1 MPMRNAWKPLVSG
14 LLALLSASV
23 PARAQTSTW
32 RPVLAADHGMVA
44 SGHPLASEAGLRIL
58 KSGGNAVDAAIA
70 AWAVQG
76 LVEPMMTGIGG
87 DMLILVY
94 LAKTGEV
101 KFING
106 TGPAPLAATLERYRA
121 EGGIP
126 AEGPLSVSVPGAVSA
141 AELAVAAY
149 GSKSFAETLGPAI
162 EIAES
167 GFPVTEHLAESLRS
181 SASKLSKYPTTTR
194 IWFRDGKPLSMGDR
208 VIQTDIA
215 RTLSRI
221 AREGSGDFYK
231 GETGR
236 ATVAYMKANGGLFV
250 EQDLSR
256 FQAHED
262 APIRIDYRG
271 VEVYECPPNSQGHVM
286 LQALQTLEGFDL
298 VSMGHNSAR
307 YLHLVT
313 ESLKL
318 AFADRNRYVG
328 DPRFVAPIPMDEML
342 SDEWAERR
350 RREIHPERAIEGEP
364 APGSP
369 KRSSTENP
377 PQMYASAS
385 RLPVPLEIGPA
396 PEDTYGLTTYLA
408 VVDGERNMVSITSSL
423 LSAFG
428 SGMVVEGAGYFLNN
442 RMAYFYL
449 DEGDPNVLAPGKRTR
464 HTINPALAL
473 KDKKPYLVFGTP
485 GADTQ
490 PQTQL
495 QFFLNVVEFGMN
507 VQQALEAPA
516 VISTS
521 FRASYFPH
529 EVEGTLR
536 VPSALPRHVLDGLA
550 LLGHKL
556 DVRDVRGV
564 GSVKGILIHPGS
576 GVLMGGVS
584 PTGDSYVMAW

>member
-1 MPMRNAWKPLVSG
+1 M
-14 LLALLSASV
+14 
-23 PARAQTSTW
+23 
-32 RPVLAADHGMVA
+32 
-44 SGHPLASEAGLRIL
+44 
-58 KSGGNAVDAAIA
+58 
-70 AWAVQG
+70 
-76 LVEPMMTGIGG
+76 
-87 DMLILVY
+87 
-94 LAKTGEV
+94 
-101 KFING
+101 
-106 TGPAPLAATLERYRA
+106 
-121 EGGIP
+121 
-126 AEGPLSVSVPGAVSA
+126 SVPGAVSA
-141 AELAVAAY
+141 AELAVATY
-149 GSKSFAETLGPAI
+149 GSKSFAEALAPAI
-162 EIAES
+162 EIAEG
-167 GFPVTEHLAESLRS
+167 GFPVTEHLEASLAE
-181 SASKLSKYPTTTR
+181 SASKLSKYPTTTG
-194 IWFRDGKPLSMGDR
+194 IWFRDGKPLRMGDR
-208 VIQTDIA
+208 VVQSDIA

-221 AREGSGDFYK
+221 AREGSRDFYK

-262 APIRIDYRG
+262 APIHVDYRG
-271 VEVYECPPNSQGHVM
+271 IEVFECPPNSQGHVM

-298 VSMGHNSAR
+298 RYMGHNSAR

-350 RREIHPERAIEGEP
+350 RREIHPDHAIVGEP
-364 APGSP
+364 APGLP
-369 KRSSTENP
+369 KGAATDNGPSS
-377 PQMYASAS
+377 YASS
-385 RLPVPLEIGPA
+385 REVPLEIGPA

-516 VISTS
+516 VISTG

-536 VPSALPRHVLDGLA
+536 VPSALPRHVLEELA
-550 LLGHKL
+550 SLGHKL
-556 DVRDVRGV
+556 DIRDVRGV

>member
-1 MPMRNAWKPLVSG
+1 MTNAWKPLVPALFA
-14 LLALLSASV
+14 LLAAAA

-32 RPVLAADHGMVA
+32 RPVVAADHGMIA
-44 SGHPLASEAGLRIL
+44 SGHPLASEAGLRVL
-58 KSGGNAVDAAIA
+58 KSGGNAIDAAIA

-87 DMLILVY
+87 DMVILLY

-106 TGPAPLAATLERYRA
+106 TGPAPLAATLDRYSA

-126 AEGPLSVSVPGAVSA
+126 AEGPLSVSVPGALSA

-149 GSKSFAETLGPAI
+149 GSKSFAEALAPAI
-162 EIAES
+162 EIAEG
-167 GFPVTEHLAESLRS
+167 GFPVTEHLAASL
-181 SASKLSKYPTTTR
+181 AANAPKLSKYPTTTK
-194 IWFRDGKPLSMGDR
+194 IWFRDGKPLLMSDR
-208 VIQTDIA
+208 VVQSDIA
-215 RTLSRI
+215 KTLSRI
-221 AREGSGDFYK
+221 AREGSRDFYQ

-271 VEVYECPPNSQGHVM
+271 IEVYECPPNSQGHVM

-298 VSMGHNSAR
+298 RYMGHNSAR

-342 SDEWAERR
+342 SDDWAEGR
-350 RREIHPERAIEGEP
+350 RREIHPERAIVGEP
-364 APGSP
+364 APGLP
-369 KRSSTENP
+369 RGSSTDNGP
-377 PQMYASAS
+377 SSYASGREA
-385 RLPVPLEIGPA
+385 PLEISPA

-442 RMAYFYL
+442 RMAYFHL

-516 VISTS
+516 VISTG

-529 EVEGTLR
+529 EAEGTLR
-536 VPSALPRHVLDGLA
+536 VPSALPRHVLEELA
-550 LLGHKL
+550 SLGHKL
-556 DVRDVRGV
+556 DIRDVRGV
-564 GSVKGILIHPGS
+564 GSVKGILIHPGT

>member
-1 MPMRNAWKPLVSG
+1 MMNAWKALILAG
-14 LLALLSASV
+14 LAASASV
-23 PARAQTSTW
+23 SARAQTSTW
-32 RPVLAADHGMVA
+32 RPVVAADHGMVA

-58 KSGGNAVDAAIA
+58 KSGGNAIDAAIA

-149 GSKSFAETLGPAI
+149 GSRSFAETLAPAI

-167 GFPVTEHLAESLRS
+167 GFPVTEHLAASLAS
-181 SASKLSKYPTTTR
+181 SASKLAKYSTTTR
-194 IWFRDGKPLSMGDR
+194 LWFRGGKPLRMGDR
-208 VIQTDIA
+208 VVQTDIA

-262 APIRIDYRG
+262 APIHIDYRG
-271 VEVYECPPNSQGHVM
+271 IEVYECPPNSQGHVM
-286 LQALQTLEGFDL
+286 LQALQTLEGFD
-298 VSMGHNSAR
+298 VRYMGHNSAR

-369 KRSSTENP
+369 KALPTENA
-377 PQMYASAS
+377 PQVYAHS
-385 RLPVPLEIGPA
+385 RSVPFDIGPP

-442 RMAYFYL
+442 RMAYFFL
-449 DEGDPNVLAPGKRTR
+449 DDGDPNVLAPGKRTR

-495 QFFLNVVEFGMN
+495 QFFLNVVEFEMN

-529 EVEGTLR
+529 AVEGTLR
-536 VPSALPRHVLDGLA
+536 VPSALPRHVLEELA

-564 GSVKGILIHPGS
+564 GSVKGILIYPGS

>member
-1 MPMRNAWKPLVSG
+1 MTNAWKPLVPA
-14 LLALLSASV
+14 LFALLSAAA

-32 RPVLAADHGMVA
+32 RPVVAADHGMIA
-44 SGHPLASEAGLRIL
+44 SGHPLASEAGLSVL
-58 KSGGNAVDAAIA
+58 KSGGNAIDAAIA

-194 IWFRDGKPLSMGDR
+194 ILFRDGKPLSMGDR

-250 EQDLSR
+250 EGDLSR
-256 FQAHED
+256 FRAHED

-271 VEVYECPPNSQGHVM
+271 IEVYECPPNSQGHVM

-369 KRSSTENP
+369 KGSSTENP

-385 RLPVPLEIGPA
+385 RHPVPLEIGPT

-536 VPSALPRHVLDGLA
+536 VPSTLPRHVLDGLA

>member
-1 MPMRNAWKPLVSG
+1 MTNAGK
-14 LLALLSASV
+14 LLAASLSALAVAVS
-23 PARAQTSTW
+23 ARSQTSTW
-32 RPVLAADHGMVA
+32 RPVVASDHGMVA

-58 KSGGNAVDAAIA
+58 KSGGNAIDAAIA

-101 KFING
+101 KFVNG

-126 AEGPLSVSVPGAVSA
+126 GEGPLSVSVPGAVSA
-141 AELAVAAY
+141 AELAVRKY
-149 GSKSFAETLGPAI
+149 GSKSFAEALAPAI
-162 EIAES
+162 EIAEG
-167 GFPVTEHLAESLRS
+167 GFPVTEHLAESLAS
-181 SASKLSKYPTTTR
+181 SASKLSKYPTTTA
-194 IWFRDGKPLSMGDR
+194 IWFRDGNPLEMGDR
-208 VIQTDIA
+208 VIQTEIA
-215 RTLSRI
+215 ATLSRI
-221 AREGSGDFYK
+221 AREGSRDFYQ
-231 GETGR
+231 GESGR
-236 ATVAYMKANGGLFV
+236 ATVAYLKANGGLFV

-256 FQAHED
+256 FQAVED
-262 APIRIDYRG
+262 APIRVDYRG
-271 VEVYECPPNSQGHVM
+271 IEVYECPPNSQGHVM

-298 VSMGHNSAR
+298 RYMGHNSAR

-328 DPRFVAPIPMDEML
+328 DPRFVPPIPMDEML
-342 SDEWAERR
+342 SDDWAARR

-369 KRSSTENP
+369 RATPTENAP
-377 PQMYASAS
+377 HSYAAS
-385 RLPVPLEIGPA
+385 RSVPLEIGPA
-396 PEDTYGLTTYLA
+396 PEDSYGLTTYLA
-408 VVDGERNMVSITSSL
+408 VVDSERNMVSITSSL

-442 RMAYFYL
+442 RMAYFHL

-507 VQQALEAPA
+507 VQQALEAPS

-536 VPSALPRHVLDGLA
+536 VPSVLPRHVLDELA

-564 GSVKGILIHPGS
+564 GSVKGILIHPSS

>member
-1 MPMRNAWKPLVSG
+1 MTNAWKALVPALFA
-14 LLALLSASV
+14 LLAAAA
-23 PARAQTSTW
+23 PALAQTSTW
-32 RPVLAADHGMVA
+32 RPVVAADHGMIA
-44 SGHPLASEAGLRIL
+44 SGHPLASEAGLRVL
-58 KSGGNAVDAAIA
+58 KSGGNAIDAAIA

-149 GSKSFAETLGPAI
+149 GSKSFAEALAPAI
-162 EIAES
+162 EIAEG
-167 GFPVTEHLAESLRS
+167 GFPVTEHLAASL
-181 SASKLSKYPTTTR
+181 ASNQAKLAKYPTTTR
-194 IWFRDGKPLSMGDR
+194 IWFRDGKPLLMGDR
-208 VIQTDIA
+208 VVQSDIA
-215 RTLSRI
+215 KTLSRI
-221 AREGSGDFYK
+221 AREGSRDFYQ

-271 VEVYECPPNSQGHVM
+271 IEVYECPPNSQGHVM

-298 VSMGHNSAR
+298 RYMGHNSAR

-342 SDEWAERR
+342 SDDWAERR
-350 RREIHPERAIEGEP
+350 RREIQPERAIVGEP
-364 APGSP
+364 APGLPRGASTDNGP
-369 KRSSTENP
+369 SS
-377 PQMYASAS
+377 YASG
-385 RLPVPLEIGPA
+385 REVPLEIGPA

-408 VVDGERNMVSITSSL
+408 VVDSDRNMVSITSSL

-442 RMAYFYL
+442 RMAYFHL
-449 DEGDPNVLAPGKRTR
+449 EEGDVNVLAPGKRTR
-464 HTINPALAL
+464 QTINPALAV

-507 VQQALEAPA
+507 VQQALEAPS
-516 VISTS
+516 VISTG

-536 VPSALPRHVLDGLA
+536 VPSDLPRHVLEELA
-550 LLGHKL
+550 SLGHEL

>member
-1 MPMRNAWKPLVSG
+1 MTNPWKAL
-14 LLALLSASV
+14 LLAGLSLAIAIPS
-23 PARAQTSTW
+23 RGQTSTW
-32 RPVLAADHGMVA
+32 RPVVAADHGMVA
-44 SGHPLASEAGLRIL
+44 SGHPLASEAGLRLL
-58 KSGGNAVDAAIA
+58 KSGGNAIDAAIA

-76 LVEPMMTGIGG
+76 LVEPMMTGLGG

-106 TGPAPLAATLERYRA
+106 TGPAPLAATLERYRS

-141 AELAVAAY
+141 AELAVATY
-149 GSKSFAETLGPAI
+149 GSKSFAETLAPAI
-162 EIAES
+162 EIAEG
-167 GFPVTEHLAESLRS
+167 GFPVTEHLAASLAS
-181 SASKLSKYPTTTR
+181 STTKLAKFPSTTA
-194 IWFRDGKPLSMGDR
+194 IWFRDGKPLQMGER
-208 VIQTDIA
+208 VVQTEIA

-221 AREGSGDFYK
+221 AREGSRDFYQ
-231 GETGR
+231 GQTGR
-236 ATVAYMKANGGLFV
+236 ATVAYLKTNGGLFV

-256 FQAHED
+256 FRAHED
-262 APIRIDYRG
+262 SPIHIDYRG
-271 VEVYECPPNSQGHVM
+271 IDVYECPPNSQGHVM

-298 VSMGHNSAR
+298 RYMGHNSAR

-328 DPRFVAPIPMDEML
+328 DPRFVAPIPMEEML

-364 APGSP
+364 APGRPKSSP
-369 KRSSTENP
+369 TENAPQAYAAARSVP
-377 PQMYASAS
+377 PG
-385 RLPVPLEIGPA
+385 IGPA

-473 KDKKPYLVFGTP
+473 KDGKPYLVFGTP

-516 VISTS
+516 VISTG

-536 VPSALPRHVLDGLA
+536 VPSSLPKHILEELA

-564 GSVKGILIHPGS
+564 GSVKGILIHPRS

-584 PTGDSYVMAW
+584 PTGDSYVVAW